1 MKIAR
6 SLTVLAGAIALLS
19 GSSAFAQPKLP
30 PPEATDPV
38 AGGVM
43 LGTPPAPDKRVTL
56 ANVLAYPS
64 GRWAFHHMRELG
76 PTLAVS
82 RGAQAPSKLSTARTA
97 LDDTLSFETA
107 PDTRTTLAQWQ
118 TNTYTD
124 GLLVMHQGRVVYERY
139 GAGMQAQQAHAL
151 WSISKSFVGLLT
163 TWLIQEGTLDASAPL
178 VRYVPEL
185 AGTGWAD
192 ASVQD
197 TLDMTT
203 GVAYT
208 EVFTN
213 PQSDVHRYLRASG
226 LVPMVA
232 DYAGPRALYD
242 FLSGVKKDGEHGA
255 AFRYK
260 SADTEALAWVLR
272 RVTGKSLAE
281 LLSERV
287 WRHIGA
293 QEDSYYWLDGIGTD
307 VASVGLNATLRDLGR
322 FGELMRRGGKWE
334 GRQVIPAAVIAEIRK
349 GGDTQKFAAAGQ
361 SARKGYSY
369 HNQWWV
375 PHDTDQT
382 FEAKGIFGQHI
393 HVNPAAE
400 LVIIKLS
407 SHVVPDTQFTHVLD
421 RAAFAAMAAA
431 VKRL

>member
-1 MKIAR
+1 MKIAC
-6 SLTVLAGAIALLS
+6 SLSVLAGAIALLS
-19 GSSAFAQPKLP
+19 CNTAFAQPKLP
-30 PPEATDPV
+30 PPETTDPV
-38 AGGVM
+38 ARGVM
-43 LGTPPAPDKRVTL
+43 VGTPPAPDKRVTL
-56 ANVLAYPS
+56 ANVLAYPN

-82 RGAQAPSKLSTARTA
+82 RGVQSPSKLVAAHTT
-97 LDDTLSFETA
+97 LDDTLSFETG
-107 PDTRTTLAQWQ
+107 PDSRTTLAQWQ

-124 GLLVMHQGRVVYERY
+124 GLLVMHKGRVVYERY
-139 GAGMQAQQAHAL
+139 AAGMQAQQAHAL
-151 WSISKSFVGLLT
+151 WSLSKSFVGLLT

-185 AGTGWAD
+185 AGTAWAD

-203 GVAYT
+203 GVGYT

-213 PQSDVHRYLRASG
+213 PQSDIHRYLRAGG
-226 LVPMVA
+226 LVPMAA
-232 DYAGPRALYD
+232 DYAGPRTLYE
-242 FLSGVKKDGEHGA
+242 FLATVKKDGEHGA

-260 SADTEALAWVLR
+260 SADSEVLGWVLR

-287 WRHIGA
+287 WRPIGA
-293 QEDSYYWLDGIGTD
+293 QEDAYYWLDGIGTD

-322 FGELMRRGGKWE
+322 FGELMRQGGKWE
-334 GRQVIPAAVIAEIRK
+334 GRQIIPASVVAEIRK
-349 GGDTQKFAAAGQ
+349 GADTQKFAAAGQ

-375 PHDTDQT
+375 PHDADQT
-382 FEAKGIFGQHI
+382 FEAKGLFGQHI
-393 HVNPAAE
+393 HVNPTAE
-400 LVIIKLS
+400 LVIVKLS
-407 SHVVPDTQFTHVLD
+407 SHAVPDTQFTHVQD
-421 RAAFAAMAAA
+421 RAAFAAIAGM
-431 VKRL
+431 VKKQ